1 MRILLILPYIPY
13 PLDSGGNQAVF
24 TMVDNLRKSHKVSML
39 LRGGRKEYIA
49 ALEHLWPDV
58 EFFVYRGGEN
68 MGSWMPL
75 KGRILSYFAGSFAR
89 KLNRFFYR
97 YWPARRDMDNMLRI
111 RTLNNLRPADP
122 DYGYCRFVSMISR
135 QGFDMVQTEFSELIG
150 LCYFL
155 PEDTIK
161 VFVHHEIGFVRKK
174 NELDLLPDPTFEDS
188 VRYELGKDREIS
200 MLRRYDH
207 IITLTET
214 DRNILSEYIPGE
226 RISVSPAVVRID
238 EALPFRE
245 SGAEFVFTGGSDH
258 FPNYDGVNWF
268 CECVLPVMRTKM
280 SGFKV
285 YVVGSWKKKAAKW
298 ISARYP
304 EVEFTGFVPDLRRFL
319 NGKITVVPVRIGSG
333 MRMKILD
340 AVWSSSPFVTT
351 TKGVEG
357 QDFTDGKDCIIADTA
372 ESFADALVRLSAKA
386 DLQRSM
392 ADNALRTV
400 SRMYDPASML
410 SRRLDVYDRIASSA
424 GLAGK
429 KGNPIA

>member
-1 MRILLILPYIPY
+1 
-13 PLDSGGNQAVF
+13 
-24 TMVDNLRKSHKVSML
+24 
-39 LRGGRKEYIA
+39 
-49 ALEHLWPDV
+49 
-58 EFFVYRGGEN
+58 
-68 MGSWMPL
+68 
-75 KGRILSYFAGSFAR
+75 
-89 KLNRFFYR
+89 
-97 YWPARRDMDNMLRI
+97 
-111 RTLNNLRPADP
+111 
-122 DYGYCRFVSMISR
+122 
-135 QGFDMVQTEFSELIG
+135 
-150 LCYFL
+150 
-155 PEDTIK
+155 
-161 VFVHHEIGFVRKK
+161 
-174 NELDLLPDPTFEDS
+174 
-188 VRYELGKDREIS
+188 
-200 MLRRYDH
+200 
-207 IITLTET
+207 
-214 DRNILSEYIPGE
+214 
-226 RISVSPAVVRID
+226 
-238 EALPFRE
+238 
-245 SGAEFVFTGGSDH
+245 
-258 FPNYDGVNWF
+258 
-268 CECVLPVMRTKM
+268 M

-410 SRRLDVYDRIASSA
+410 SRRLDVYDMIASSA
-424 GLAGK
+424 GLTGK

>member
-49 ALEHLWPDV
+49 ALERLWPDV
-58 EFFVYRGGEN
+58 EFFVYRGGEKL
-68 MGSWMPL
+68 GSWMPL

-280 SGFKV
+280 S
-285 YVVGSWKKKAAKW
+285 
-298 ISARYP
+298 
-304 EVEFTGFVPDLRRFL
+304 
-319 NGKITVVPVRIGSG
+319 
-333 MRMKILD
+333 
-340 AVWSSSPFVTT
+340 
-351 TKGVEG
+351 
-357 QDFTDGKDCIIADTA
+357 
-372 ESFADALVRLSAKA
+372 
-386 DLQRSM
+386 
-392 ADNALRTV
+392 
-400 SRMYDPASML
+400 
-410 SRRLDVYDRIASSA
+410 
-424 GLAGK
+424 
-429 KGNPIA
+429 